1 MSKYPY
7 KNETGSVLL
16 KVENFKFRF
25 RGLPAADIEII
36 YAPGENAAFTF
47 QIEENKTYWCDI
59 PTPLLKKLHSGSE
72 ELKPFG
78 IDLIFYSNKH
88 VAIQTAINTIELILN
103 KYKTPGKLDF

>member
-1 MSKYPY
+1 MSRYPY
-7 KNETGSVLL
+7 ENDTGSVLL

-25 RGLPAADIEII
+25 RGISAADIEIT
-36 YAPGENAAFTF
+36 YAPGESAGFMF
-47 QIEENKTYWCDI
+47 QIEENKTFWGNI
-59 PTPLLKKLHSGSE
+59 PTTLLKKLYSGSE

-78 IDLIFYSNKH
+78 VDLIFYSNKH